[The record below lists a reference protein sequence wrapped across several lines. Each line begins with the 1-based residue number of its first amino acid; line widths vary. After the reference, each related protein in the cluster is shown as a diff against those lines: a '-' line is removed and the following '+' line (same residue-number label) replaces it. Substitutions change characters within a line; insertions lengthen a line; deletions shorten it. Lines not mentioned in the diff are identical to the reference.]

1 MVTQI
6 ENKSPSQAGF
16 TLLELIVAIVVLRL
30 ALGALLGV
38 FNQAAINSVDPVVQ
52 IRALECAQSK
62 MDEILARKF
71 DENTPSGG
79 VPACGSA
86 DIGAPACGGI
96 SADAGL
102 DDVGDYNGHSD
113 NSLDQ
118 CEISV
123 VVSNAGTELGLGP
136 GNNAQAR
143 RITVSVNSTGGG
155 SAVLSAYRTNF

>member
-6 ENKSPSQAGF
+6 EKISYSQAGF
-16 TLLELIVAIVVLRL
+16 TLLELIVATVVLSL
-30 ALGALLGV
+30 ALVALIGV
-38 FNQAAINSVDPVVQ
+38 FNQSVINSVDPVVQ

-86 DIGAPACGGI
+86 DSGAAACGGI
-96 SADAGL
+96 SVDAGL
-102 DDVGDYNGHSD
+102 DDVGDYNGHTD

-118 CEISV
+118 CQISV
-123 VVSNAGTELGLGP
+123 VVSNAGTELGLSSD
-136 GNNAQAR
+136 AQAR